1 MRRIFTSFVLA
12 TACLAA
18 SAKDYTGTLSVTIN
32 NGEPATQTTT
42 ISVNEADGKY
52 SMSLKNFRLNVG
64 GINMRIGDIDIDN
77 VAGVSNGQNI
87 MLKTSQT
94 ITIKKGSEGG
104 LGWVGPTLGKVP
116 VNMTGE
122 VRDDNFY
129 TTISIYMATLK
140 QNILVTFGD
149 ACYQVPNGSFDSFH
163 TATLIAPAY
172 TDDPNEERDKATSDE
187 PDNWHSFMSASG
199 PDMLK
204 WLAGY
209 NPVTFKSTDVREGA
223 KGTSVL
229 LRSLDT
235 GLAVA
240 NGTITTGRM
249 NTGSWDAT
257 DASSNYAWSDITT
270 TDKDDHGD
278 PFYTKLYGR
287 PDAMKVWVKFAQD
300 VPDAEHPYATA
311 TAIITDGTLF
321 QEPAAEGVTYANVL
335 GEARN
340 AKIANT
346 EGKWTELTIPF
357 SYDAFTANNVK
368 GKNVLVTFATNADAG
383 KGSKGE
389 DKHDYLYVDD
399 MSFVYNAGLKS
410 VALGNDLMVKDVQSD
425 VKEYNVTLPFDFNE
439 ADFKPVSDGAGAYV
453 QTAFEKSGDATKA
466 TISVT
471 SNDLLTTNTYV
482 VNIKKGDQSGVV
494 TTGINAVT
502 APDTAVGI
510 YTIDGVRVSTMAQ
523 PGLYIIKSADG
534 TTKKVLKR

>member
-1 MRRIFTSFVLA
+1 MRKIFTSLVLA

-18 SAKDYTGTLSVTIN
+18 SAEDYTGTLSVTIN
-32 NGEPATQTTT
+32 NGAPAVQTTT

-52 SMSLKNFRLNVG
+52 SMSLKNFKLNLG
-64 GINMRIGDIDIDN
+64 GVQMLIGDIDIEN
-77 VAGVSNGQNI
+77 VSGVSNGQNT
-87 MLKTSQT
+87 MLKTSQN
-94 ITIKKGSEGG
+94 IKIKKGSEGG
-104 LGWVGPTLGKVP
+104 IGWMGPTLGTVP

-122 VRDDNFY
+122 LRDDNFY
-129 TTISIYMATLK
+129 TVIDIYMASLK
-140 QNILVTFGD
+140 QNIVVTFGD
-149 ACYQVPNGSFDSFH
+149 AFYQVPNSSFDSFH
-163 TATLIAPAY
+163 TATLLAPAY
-172 TDDPNEERDKATSDE
+172 TDDPDEERDKVTSDE
-187 PDNWHSFMSASG
+187 PDNWHSFMSTSG
-199 PDMLK
+199 PDALR

-209 NPVTFKSTDVREGA
+209 NPLTFKSTDVREGA
-223 KGTSVL
+223 KGSSVM
-229 LRSLDT
+229 LRSLDM

-257 DASSNYAWSDITT
+257 DASSNYAWSDIST

-287 PDAMKVWVKFAQD
+287 PDSMKVWVKFVQD

-311 TAIITDGTLF
+311 TAIITDGTLI
-321 QEPAAEGVTYANVL
+321 QEPAAEGVTYTNVL
-335 GEARN
+335 GDARN
-340 AKIANT
+340 AKIAAT
-346 EGKWTELTIPF
+346 DGKWTELTIPF

-368 GKNVLVTFATNADAG
+368 GKNVLVTFSTNADAG
-383 KGSKGE
+383 KGSKGD

-410 VALGNDLMVKDVQSD
+410 VGVGHDFFVDGVKSD
-425 VKEYNVTLPFDFNE
+425 VKEYSVTLPFDFSE
-439 ADFKPVSDGAGAYV
+439 SDFQPVSDGAGAYV

-482 VNIKKGDQSGVV
+482 VNIKKGEQSGV
-494 TTGINAVT
+494 TTGISGVAAPT
-502 APDTAVGI
+502 AAEAGI
-510 YTIDGVRVSTMAQ
+510 YTIDGVRVATMSQ

-534 TTKKVLKR
+534 TAKKVLKR